1 MFTKADS
8 RVSQSRM
15 VAISTF
21 SAGTSNAM
29 HSEPSW
35 SSVRRIGGGGLCT
48 VGFSRANLCH
58 GYCRRG
64 RWRVRPTGFAVST
77 KRSTTSNSMRFA
89 GRSGV
94 AVRSVKRIG
103 WSRSPVD
110 WTSNRRYEHAD
121 VRKRSPFQPTN
132 ETKSPDPFS
141 SPAVNPITRT
151 LGLMTLQ
158 SARNCRY
165 MPSPFLEIK
174 WASST
179 ITKSNGARSQA
190 FR

>member
-1 MFTKADS
+1 M
-8 RVSQSRM
+8 
-15 VAISTF
+15 AISTF
-21 SAGTSNAM
+21 SSVTSNAM

-58 GYCRRG
+58 GYCRGG

-77 KRSTTSNSMRFA
+77 RRSTTSNSIRFA

-94 AVRSVKRIG
+94 AFRSVKRIG

-121 VRKRSPFQPTN
+121 ARKRSPFQLTN
-132 ETKSPDPFS
+132 ETKSPDRFS
-141 SPAVNPITRT
+141 SPSRHTRGPAVLFCDGAVYRLDSITTPDFLRAMVTIDSDEPI
-151 LGLMTLQ
+151 
-158 SARNCRY
+158 SRNDMIAKGY
-165 MPSPFLEIK
+165 LLPP
-174 WASST
+174 
-179 ITKSNGARSQA
+179 
-190 FR
+190 